1 MNTSLFCT
9 LQTWISEAMLEAE
22 GGWGKYP
29 KQGTRAQ
36 EREIYVRK
44 KGKYTCARKGNI
56 RARREI
62 YVREKGETRARIKG
76 AAEKLAL
83 QTNIN
88 Q

>member
-1 MNTSLFCT
+1 MNTSLFCP

-29 KQGTRAQ
+29 KL
-36 EREIYVRK
+36 
-44 KGKYTCARKGNI
+44 KYACARKGNI

-62 YVREKGETRARIKG
+62 YVREKGETPARIKG

-83 QTNIN
+83 QTNIKALQTN
-88 Q
+88 INR